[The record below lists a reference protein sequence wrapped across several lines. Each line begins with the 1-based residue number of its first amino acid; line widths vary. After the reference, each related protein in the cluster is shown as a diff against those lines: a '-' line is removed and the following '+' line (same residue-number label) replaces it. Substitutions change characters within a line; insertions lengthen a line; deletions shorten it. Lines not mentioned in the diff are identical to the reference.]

1 VSTVH
6 GRDRELALLRE
17 YYQRAVRG
25 NQQLVLL
32 EGDAGIGKTALLRAL
47 LSAPGRTGLRGAR
60 ILSLRAPEGEAYEPV
75 HHAALAATSSR
86 LYRKL
91 GGTPQA
97 TTAAR
102 GLLIDWLSVV
112 PVWGDLLS
120 AIAGTADVLQ
130 RRRRE
135 RDFAEIDTPD
145 EDVAALIAASRRR
158 PLVLLVDD
166 LERADAG
173 AVARLQSLIEVA
185 DEARILILGAYRPT
199 APGIP
204 DPPVHR
210 LRRALPGKGESF
222 LHLRLEGLDE
232 AGAAAW
238 AREAFRGSEPPE
250 PLLRWLHDVTG
261 GHPAQLEATL
271 AHLVETGA
279 ARREGGRWHFSDTPE
294 TRTLPAFADSLA
306 DLGALTPDVAAL
318 LGSASVLGD
327 EFDAVSLARLLGR
340 DELAVEDQLA
350 LGVHYGVLRNLGERA
365 LEDGE
370 ITSLF
375 RFTSPHLRA
384 ALASRRSTV
393 LSRQSADD

>member
-1 VSTVH
+1 V
-6 GRDRELALLRE
+6 
-17 YYQRAVRG
+17 
-25 NQQLVLL
+25 
-32 EGDAGIGKTALLRAL
+32 GKTALLRAL
-47 LSAPGRTGLRGAR
+47 VVAPGRRWLRGAR
-60 ILSLRAPEGEAYEPV
+60 VLSLRAPEGEPYEPV

-86 LYRKL
+86 LYRRL

-97 TTAAR
+97 TTTAR
-102 GLLIDWLSVV
+102 GLIIDWLSVI
-112 PVWGDLLS
+112 PAWGDLLN
-120 AIAGTADVLQ
+120 AIVGTLDVLQ

-135 RDFAEIDTPD
+135 RAFAGIDTPD

-158 PLVLLVDD
+158 PLILLVDD
-166 LERADAG
+166 LERAAAG

-210 LRRALPGKGESF
+210 LRRTLPGKGESF

-232 AGAAAW
+232 AGVAEW
-238 AREAFRGSEPPE
+238 ARETFRGSEPP
-250 PLLRWLHDVTG
+250 PSLVRWLHAATG
-261 GHPAQLEATL
+261 GHPARLEATL

-279 ARREGGRWHFSDTPE
+279 ARRESGGWHFTEDPE
-294 TRTLPAFADSLA
+294 ARTIPAFADSLA
-306 DLGALTPDVAAL
+306 DLGALAPEVAAV

-327 EFDAVSLARLLGR
+327 EFDAVTLARLLGE
-340 DELAVEDQLA
+340 DELEVEDRLA

-365 LEDGE
+365 LDDGE
-370 ITSLF
+370 VTSLF

-384 ALASRRSTV
+384 ALASH
-393 LSRQSADD
+393 QSSVD